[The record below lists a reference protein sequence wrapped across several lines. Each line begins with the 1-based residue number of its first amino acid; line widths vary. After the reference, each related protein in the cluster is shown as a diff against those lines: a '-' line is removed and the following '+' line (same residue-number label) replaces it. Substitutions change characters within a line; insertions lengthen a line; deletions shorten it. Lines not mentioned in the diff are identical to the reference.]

1 MTVVRGLTVFGVLG
15 LLAAAACAPESVRVR
30 MPGSVAPLH
39 SRALRVQVREG
50 GTLVVREVP
59 LEAYA
64 AAAALSEVHPAAGDD
79 ALAARVFEVQSVI
92 ARSYAVT
99 NRGRHGREGFDV
111 CATTHCQLYD
121 PARLATS
128 RWAPLARAAAH
139 RTAGEVLWFDG
150 SPARAVFHAD
160 CGGHTSNA
168 AAVWGGVAPAYLSG
182 SRDAIDSPAAHTGW
196 TFEAGREDLRMALNA
211 DVRTVVGAKLDRI
224 DVAGRDGAGRAEQ
237 IVLRG
242 TQTFVVRGEVFREVV
257 TRRLGARTLR
267 STLFSVK
274 LARGT
279 FTFSGKGFGHG
290 VGLCQAGAMARL
302 KAGASP
308 EDVLSFYFP
317 GTSLR

>member
-1 MTVVRGLTVFGVLG
+1 MRVLRVLGLLG

-30 MPGSVAPLH
+30 MPGAVAPLP

-50 GTLVVREVP
+50 SALVVREVP
-59 LEAYA
+59 LETYA
-64 AAAALSEVHPAAGDD
+64 AAAALSEMHPAAGDD

-92 ARSYAVT
+92 ARSYAVS
-99 NRGRHGREGFDV
+99 NRGRHARDGFDV
-111 CATTHCQLYD
+111 CATTHCQLYE

-128 RWAPLARAAAH
+128 RWAPLAGAATR
-139 RTAGEVLWFDG
+139 RTAHAVLWFG
-150 SPARAVFHAD
+150 NSPARAVFHAD

-182 SRDAIDSPAAHTGW
+182 SRDAVDSPAAQSAW
-196 TFEAGREDLRMALNA
+196 TFEVGVEDLRTALNA
-211 DVRTVVGAKLDRI
+211 DVRTAVGAKLDRI
-224 DVAGRDGAGRAEQ
+224 EVAGRDAAGRAEQ

-242 TQTFVVRGEVFREVV
+242 TQTFIVRGEVFREVV

-274 LARGT
+274 PSRGV
-279 FTFSGKGFGHG
+279 FAFSGKGFGHG
-290 VGLCQAGAMARL
+290 VGLCQAGAIARL
-302 KAGASP
+302 RAGASL
-308 EDVLSFYFP
+308 EEVLSFYFP